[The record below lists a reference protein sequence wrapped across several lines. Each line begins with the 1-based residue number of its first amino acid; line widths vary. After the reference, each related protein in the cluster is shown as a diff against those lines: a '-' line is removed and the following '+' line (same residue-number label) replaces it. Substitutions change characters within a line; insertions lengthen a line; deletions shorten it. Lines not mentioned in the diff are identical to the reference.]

1 MFDEKNFDELAWEKT
16 GDWFDYHQLVEKH
29 IKELEARSEDLAK
42 EKAEDLFIA
51 QKEEYRLEVIKEI
64 NTANIMDKAAEIS
77 RSSLYITETVVIDGN
92 ELSGSEF
99 ILDTFR
105 KGPLYEDVQLIYN
118 EYSREY
124 QLLYRNG
131 KRKFI
136 SVFVVVACVIV
147 NATGLGKCRA
157 IVVCLQGVDVPL
169 IFYGGDISPSAIRR
183 QTRFCQK
190 GLKISSEVYCA
201 SFIEA
206 IRRCANV
213 FFLTIPEH
221 TGRNL
226 LQGGGYDYTSSLSV
240 IPGLEELYPAE
251 IRQHDLFQHE
261 RKFEEVVAECKAKL
275 PTLWKV
281 KLAVTIRVMS
291 LLLSFFEDEGLKSD
305 RIIVF
310 TPRNESEKEKFIAIT
325 KRFNYTST
333 VATSLAD
340 RITKV
345 RATLTTG
352 NDVTVIFTYLG
363 GIDNIRSF
371 EKALGEIRM
380 DITGENGI
388 ECPTRKVVIILTD
401 VPGSI
406 PEEYPAY
413 YLSFTEEI
421 VNIDTRGLQRLS
433 GELDYSLIQFL
444 INNPDYAIALIHETV
459 TEARTLLVNCEDH
472 KRSGTMT
479 MLIATSILLKKLGL
493 ISGTELQA
501 ILDWFGKESN
511 SRTNVADTICRKFK
525 EAVNEAILSGAL
537 KIAKQVG
544 PPYYSDDGRTA
555 FIAEKDRSINMDS
568 DVIENIIIS
577 KLPTRSVTKMN
588 RNIEEK
594 GLLIGKHTKKRKLK
608 VDYGTGVFED
618 VDLFSYRRSIL
629 DAQTKAYVDDIID
642 NEFWFNVGEYPESF
656 VPVLYNIDGTKAAG
670 YVFKPDMDVNLME
683 VYFGFTRSG
692 KTYALV
698 NRSLSKV
705 EVEGVN
711 VEIIFD
717 QTGGFTPTEIDK
729 HIGEE
734 LTARYFSFWNVYEDG
749 LPIDLLDLRG
759 CTTYKE
765 KKDRITRICAIMSRT
780 IGSYEEQILKNAV
793 KHMLRAMKKNP
804 NITIFDITQYISED
818 VAEDGSPIMDETHR
832 KLLYKI
838 DAVLDDLSGTSL
850 TKMNWEEFAK
860 AQGKPIIVIST
871 GADGVGKGSEII
883 DMMLESLYNYNQCHP
898 YEKYTVVIDEV
909 QDLYLHEK
917 GTVNTLL
924 RKSGKH
930 GISML
935 LASQSFPDPN
945 TPFGRVVG
953 NCGRV
958 RGYRPKANDLK
969 RSADFFGCDIH
980 EVDILQQ
987 GKCFDNGLF
996 YSRYRGENVITTLNG
1011 RTVTF
1016 EPASDNDKDDD
1027 HFRTTLR

>member
-29 IKELEARSEDLAK
+29 KKELEVKAAELAK

-64 NTANIMDKAAEIS
+64 SMANITKKAASIS
-77 RSSLYITETVVIDGN
+77 RSSPYITETVFIDEK

-105 KGPLYEDVQLIYN
+105 SYPIYEDFQLIYN
-118 EYSREY
+118 GYSHEY
-124 QLLYRNG
+124 QLLYKNG

-136 SVFVVVACVIV
+136 SVFVVIACVIV

-190 GLKISSEVYCA
+190 GLKVSSEVYCA

-363 GIDNIRSF
+363 GIDDIRSF
-371 EKALGEIRM
+371 EKALEEIRM

-421 VNIDTRGLQRLS
+421 VNIDTRVLQRLS
-433 GELDYSLIQFL
+433 GELDYSLIQLL

-472 KRSGTMT
+472 KHSGTMT
-479 MLIATSILLKKLGL
+479 MLIATTILLKKLG
-493 ISGTELQA
+493 IVSGTELQA
-501 ILDWFGKESN
+501 ILEWFGKESV
-511 SRTNVADTICRKFK
+511 SRTTVADTICREFK
-525 EAVNEAILSGAL
+525 KAISDAILSGEL
-537 KIAKQVG
+537 KIAKQIG
-544 PPYYSDDGRTA
+544 YPYYSDDGYTA
-555 FIAEKDRSINMDS
+555 FIAEKDKSINMND
-568 DVIENIIIS
+568 DVIENIIIP
-577 KLPTRSVTKMN
+577 KLPIRSVIKMN
-588 RNIEEK
+588 KHIKEK
-594 GLLIGKHTKKRKLK
+594 GLLIGKHTNKRKLK
-608 VDYGTGVFED
+608 IDCGTGVLED
-618 VDLFSYRRSIL
+618 INIFSYCRL
-629 DAQTKAYVDDIID
+629 LLNAQAKDYVDDIID
-642 NEFWFNVGEYPESF
+642 SEFWFNVGEYPEGF
-656 VPVLYNIDGTKAAG
+656 VPVLYNIDGTKVAG
-670 YVFKPDMDVNLME
+670 YVFKPDMDVNLHE

-698 NRSLSKV
+698 NRSIFKV
-705 EVEGVN
+705 EVEGVD

-734 LTARYFSFWNVYEDG
+734 LTAKYFSFWNVYEDG

-759 CTTYKE
+759 CMTYKE
-765 KKDRITRICAIMSRT
+765 KKDRITRIYAIMSRT